1 MVAVIMLE
9 KVITMK
15 IEWRDIKGY
24 EGLYKVSNLGDIY
37 SFNKK
42 GFLNKQN
49 DKQGYYQ
56 VTLSKNGKLKTKRI
70 HRIVAETFIDNEFN
84 LPEVNHK
91 DKNKHNNRVDNL
103 EWCSSKYNMQYSQAT
118 KVNQFD
124 LNGNFIKTWNC
135 MNDIQRELGIKVQ
148 FISKV
153 CNGKQY
159 KTHGYIWRF
168 NNE

>member
-1 MVAVIMLE
+1 
-9 KVITMK
+9 MK

-91 DKNKHNNRVDNL
+91 EIIEVKNENN
-103 EWCSSKYNMQYSQAT
+103 M
-118 KVNQFD
+118 
-124 LNGNFIKTWNC
+124 
-135 MNDIQRELGIKVQ
+135 
-148 FISKV
+148 
-153 CNGKQY
+153 GK
-159 KTHGYIWRF
+159 
-168 NNE
+168 